1 MRPPVPPEDDVGD
14 GDYADCTFT
23 FSSTCDGEDE
33 DGEGGS
39 GGGEDGC
46 DHDGDSL
53 DDHLYENIFK

>member
-1 MRPPVPPEDDVGD
+1 MFYPIITILDAGR
-14 GDYADCTFT
+14 
-23 FSSTCDGEDE
+23 
-33 DGEGGS
+33 